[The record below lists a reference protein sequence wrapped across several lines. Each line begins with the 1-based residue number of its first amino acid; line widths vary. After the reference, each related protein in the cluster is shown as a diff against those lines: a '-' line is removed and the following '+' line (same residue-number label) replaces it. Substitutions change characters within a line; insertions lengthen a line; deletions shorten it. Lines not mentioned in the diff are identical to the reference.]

1 MRTLSVFALSGLLIL
16 ALAACASTPPPAAE
30 MALGKAAMGQALSAG
45 GNEYAPAEMR
55 MARDK
60 LERAQIAINDKQ
72 YAQARLLAEEAQVD
86 ARLAQSKS
94 EAGKAG
100 KAAMAVKEDG
110 RVLRE
115 ELERKAP

>member
-1 MRTLSVFALSGLLIL
+1 MRTLHSFAQSSLMIL
-16 ALAACASTPPPAAE
+16 TLAACASTPPPDAE
-30 MALGKAAMGQALSAG
+30 MALGKAAMGQAQSAG

-55 MARDK
+55 MAREK
-60 LERAQIAINDKQ
+60 LERAQVAINDKQ

-94 EAGKAG
+94 ASAKAD
-100 KAAMAVKEDG
+100 KAATVVKEDG

-115 ELERKAP
+115 ELERKTP